1 MTTASRSPDTLAS
14 HAVCAAAGARDGL
27 RMAQFFVRDLS
38 GAENWGRA
46 PGRAGE
52 AKPRPSFTFSPLISR
67 LARLA
72 DRVMTWTVNCWI
84 ALVVPE
90 WRKLPSP
97 FTHGMMNDVAH
108 AIRAESF
115 VVNPLFN
122 TYFYRAAIHIL
133 RRYRTPPFLVLEHRV
148 DAARRAL
155 LQVQGSESETEFL
168 ARALIALV
176 DAAPVARA
184 GAAGNSALIAVDAD
198 PNTAVYAIACVTL
211 LFAEEGRP
219 AKAFDED
226 EFFAVVG
233 ALISP
238 RLDRL
243 AGLAKTRDQAGLA
256 RELAEIKGLY

>member
-1 MTTASRSPDTLAS
+1 MTSASRSQDTLAS

-46 PGRAGE
+46 ADRAGD
-52 AKPRPSFTFSPLISR
+52 AKPPSAFTFSPIISR
-67 LARLA
+67 LARIA
-72 DRVMTWTVNCWI
+72 DKVMTWTVNRWI
-84 ALVVPE
+84 ALTVPE

-97 FTHGMMNDVAH
+97 FTHGMLNDVAH

-133 RRYRTPPFLVLEHRV
+133 RRYRAPPFLVLEHRV
-148 DAARRAL
+148 DAARRGL
-155 LQVQGSESETEFL
+155 LQEKGSEPETEFL

-176 DAAPVARA
+176 EAAPVARA
-184 GAAGNSALIAVDAD
+184 GGPGKASLIAASAD
-198 PNTAVYAIACVTL
+198 PNIAVYAIACVAL
-211 LFAEEGRP
+211 LFAEEGKP

-226 EFFAVVG
+226 EFFSVVG
-233 ALISP
+233 ALIGP

-243 AGLAKTRDQAGLA
+243 AELAVRRDQPGLA

>member
-1 MTTASRSPDTLAS
+1 MTSASRSQHTFAS

-38 GAENWGRA
+38 GAEDWGRT

-52 AKPRPSFTFSPLISR
+52 SKPASSFTPVISR
-67 LARLA
+67 LARMA
-72 DRVMTWTVNCWI
+72 DRFMTWTVNRWI
-84 ALVVPE
+84 ALTVPE

-97 FTHGMMNDVAH
+97 FTHGMLNDVAH

-115 VVNPLFN
+115 VANPLFN

-155 LQVQGSESETEFL
+155 LDAPGSESETEFL

-184 GAAGNSALIAVDAD
+184 GGPGNSALIAVNAD

-211 LFAEEGRP
+211 LFAEEGKP
-219 AKAFDED
+219 AKELDED

-233 ALISP
+233 ALIGP
-238 RLDRL
+238 RLERL
-243 AGLAKTRDQAGLA
+243 AALAKAGDQPGLA
-256 RELAEIKGLY
+256 RELSEIKGLY